1 VSTELRLELSEADAD
16 TERLDE
22 ITQQL
27 REELLRLDVDSVT
40 APSAGEAPPGSKGLE
55 LATIGAL
62 IVTLRGGVEL
72 AEKIVAVVRSWLRH
86 APPTSGRTVTM
97 TVGGKTITFTPTE
110 AQQQQLV
117 DQFVRALAAP

>member
-27 REELLRLDVDSVT
+27 RAELLRLDVDSVT

-72 AEKIVAVVRSWLRH
+72 AEKIAAVVRSWLRH
-86 APPTSGRTVTM
+86 APTTSGRTVTM

>member
-27 REELLRLDVDSVT
+27 RAELLRLDVDSVT
-40 APSAGEAPPGSKGLE
+40 APSGGEAPPGSKGLE

-110 AQQQQLV
+110 TQQQQLV
-117 DQFVRALAAP
+117 DQLARALAAP